1 LKDLTLWDYDP
12 NAIKLTPYYSK
23 LLQWCDSVDIIRVPP
38 YTGDPVR
45 YPSREIDSS
54 GSEDM
59 SDLLVD
65 VLMDYHVMTNSPDS
79 TNFMKNLLSK
89 HDYVESKVDTVK
101 KEPNCSNTKRIG
113 KKRVRTTID
122 RASSKTKKIR
132 IDSDCE
138 IINIEGVHGPIELSG
153 PNIDITKLMKIGK
166 EMHALGWDYNLGKY
180 FIVNVVEQMLF

>member
-1 LKDLTLWDYDP
+1 MILKL
-12 NAIKLTPYYSK
+12 KLTPYYNK
-23 LLQWCDSVDIIRVPP
+23 LLQWCDSVDVIRIPP

-45 YPSREIDSS
+45 YPSREIDSI

-65 VLMDYHVMTNSPDS
+65 VLLDYHVMTNSPDS

-89 HDYVESKVDTVK
+89 HNTVK
-101 KEPNCSNTKRIG
+101 KEPNCTHTKTIS